1 MQRGFLSQYFEGIAI
16 KRLSAVEVN
25 TSVSNQHEFNGSKPL
40 RNLFGDERRT
50 SCNARFLW
58 LGGENEGISSDGKIT
73 WYDARERHPTRSEYR
88 LYFNRN
94 EVMNL
99 AMENDLLIVA
109 KRPNDEFFIIVV
121 RSDSTLENQLLWL
134 FGFDEQIGFNFNF
147 QSIENGHNP
156 EVDYAIRYILEEL
169 GIEIEEPDVDV
180 LDSILEPYIISGQF
194 PTTSEFSKL
203 ARKTL
208 PGVSA
213 VDDPDLALMKWMEHE
228 EKLFKRLER
237 HIISKKL
244 ELGFRSEESVD
255 VEGFLQFSLSVH
267 NRRKSR
273 VGYALEN
280 HLEEVFKVHQITYS
294 RTAITENKS
303 RPDFLF
309 PGIGYY
315 HNPSFPSARLTMLGV
330 KSTCKDRWRQVLAEA
345 NRIKTKH
352 LLTLEPGIS
361 ENQTDEMQASN
372 LQLVIPQ
379 QLHETYKPRQKT
391 WLINL
396 SDFIQIVREKQNQ
409 R

>member
-1 MQRGFLSQYFEGIAI
+1 MQKGFLSQYFEGIAI

-40 RNLFGDERRT
+40 RSLFGDERRT

-73 WYDARERHPTRSEYR
+73 WYDAREKHPIRSEYR

-94 EVMNL
+94 DVMDL
-99 AMENDLLIVA
+99 AKENDLLIVA
-109 KRPNDEFFIIVV
+109 KKPRDEFVIIVV
-121 RSDSTLENQLLWL
+121 RADSTLENQLLWL
-134 FGFDEQIGFNFNF
+134 FGIEDQIGFSFNF

-156 EVDYAIRYILEEL
+156 EIDYAVRYILEEL
-169 GIEIEEPDVDV
+169 GIEIEEPDADF

-208 PGVSA
+208 PGISP
-213 VDDPDLALMKWMEHE
+213 VDAPDFALLKWMEHE

-244 ELGFRSEESVD
+244 EHGFRDNDSIDVD
-255 VEGFLQFSLSVH
+255 GFLQFSLSVH

-280 HLEEVFKVHQITYS
+280 HLEEIFKIHEITYS

-309 PGIGYY
+309 PGADHY
-315 HNPSFPSARLTMLGV
+315 HDPAFPSERLTMLGV

-345 NRIKTKH
+345 DRIKSKH

-372 LQLVIPQ
+372 LQLVLPQ
-379 QLHETYKPRQKT
+379 PLHETYKPRQRC

-396 SDFIQIVREKQNQ
+396 SDFIQIVRERQS
-409 R
+409 RV